1 MPKVKT
7 HVSITFLGTCHHR
20 ETHRHALVSSH
31 DQINQCAQEPGS
43 SVAAW
48 LIDGPGCKGSQEH
61 PMPGTYYYRNGVKKI
76 DPGVAAGEELKF
88 RDALRQTYHALTGE
102 GVESSILEATQYL
115 EEIIG
120 RNDGEIPK
128 ELSLQGFS
136 RGADNCVR
144 LANVIYLL
152 YPEIKINLFL
162 IDPVP
167 GPGRR
172 DDPES
177 YHIPP
182 SVNNC
187 HVSLMINEHRP
198 PFEPQHNGRYVFIN
212 PETRVAYHYVP
223 GRHGAGLTTRDN
235 TVITPAVSQVLVQ
248 DSLLKFNI
256 ETGMLPKDAKV
267 QNWHRSVAGASEA
280 QPMKKPQKPL
290 NNKERFAKLCI
301 AMQVN
306 KSLSERMIVKFYH
319 KRRIFTHRHRY
330 VLDSDLFI
338 DSEHRDLFKTEFPA
352 TFNWFFEKNFTPA
365 SRKKKYTTQDV
376 FAELQQLSK
385 PPYTEFYQDL
395 LEKYKIKEVNTA
407 EDIIAP
413 QGIARKERLSY
424 NEPLIS
430 DELSYLQ
437 YCLRTIVSEYHYR
450 APRTWFSNWLP
461 GHDDDVITKSSRSD
475 RIKKEINE
483 ALFQSERLPSEQAK
497 KILKKLVFKIK
508 SSPNQEFFFN
518 QVKKIIP
525 NSRRYIKSVLET
537 LERYEAVLPPNY
549 AALIAKS
556 IYLIKK
562 QIEHPLKDDYQKRIQ
577 VQEYLLSLNTAMRRL
592 NTQSS
597 SKSILCEK
605 LFKNLNQLSRPSYAE
620 PQLLD
625 NIISSLESYSRR
637 RKFFLYFPFS
647 QAFGL
652 YNPENSTLVT
662 ELLGELNQIK
672 YSSAERGD
680 LTQIES
686 VLKHASLKYA
696 KIHKQEDADATFAFW
711 KKHVM
716 FKVDPLNQLIEKH
729 LKKVTQL
736 SNLIFSIPSTPDSS
750 LDYDRKL
757 RSS

>member
-1 MPKVKT
+1 MPNVKT

-20 ETHRHALVSSH
+20 DTHRHALVSAH
-31 DQINQCAQEPGS
+31 DQINQLAQEPGS

-48 LIDGPGCKGSQEH
+48 LIDGPGCRGSLEH
-61 PMPGTYYYRNGVKKI
+61 PMPGTYYYRNGVKI
-76 DPGVAAGEELKF
+76 SDPDLAAGEERKF
-88 RDALRQTYHALTGE
+88 RDALRQSYHALTGE
-102 GVESSILEATQYL
+102 GIESSILEATNYL
-115 EEIIG
+115 DEIIG
-120 RNDGEIPK
+120 QNGGEIPT

-144 LANVIYLL
+144 LANVLYLL

-172 DDPES
+172 DDSES

-187 HVSLMINEHRP
+187 HVSLMIDEHRP
-198 PFEPQHNGRYVFIN
+198 FFEPQHSGRYVFSN
-212 PETRVAYHYVP
+212 PETKVAYHYMP
-223 GRHGAGLTTRDN
+223 GRHGAGLTTREN

-256 ETGMLPKDAKV
+256 ETGMLPKDAKIH
-267 QNWHRSVAGASEA
+267 NWHRSVGGQSVP
-280 QPMKKPQKPL
+280 QPLETPQKSFT
-290 NNKERFAKLCI
+290 NKERFAQLCI
-301 AMQVN
+301 AMQAH
-306 KSLSERMIVKFYH
+306 KSLSQRMIVNFYH

-330 VLDSDLFI
+330 VLDADLFI
-338 DSEHRDLFKTEFPA
+338 DPEHRDLFKTEFPA

-365 SRKKKYTTQDV
+365 SRKKRYARQDV
-376 FAELQQLSK
+376 FAELQQLSR
-385 PPYTEFYQDL
+385 PPYAEFYQNL
-395 LEKYKIKEVNTA
+395 LAKYKIKEVNTK

-424 NEPLIS
+424 NEPLVS

-437 YCLRTIVSEYHYR
+437 YCLRTIVSEYQYR
-450 APRTWFSNWLP
+450 APTTWFGNWLP
-461 GHDDDVITKSSRSD
+461 GHDDVITKSSQSD

-483 ALFQSERLPSEQAK
+483 ALYQSERLPSEQAK
-497 KILKKLVFKIK
+497 QRLKELIFKIK

-525 NSRRYIKSVLET
+525 NSRRYLKSVLAT
-537 LERYEAVLPPNY
+537 LERYEAVLPQNY

-556 IYLIKK
+556 IYLIQK
-562 QIEHPLKDDYQKRIQ
+562 QIDHPLKDDYQKRIQ
-577 VQEYLLSLNTAMRRL
+577 VQAYLLSLNTAMRGL
-592 NTQSS
+592 NTQPSD
-597 SKSILCEK
+597 KNILCEQ
-605 LFKNLNQLSRPSYAE
+605 LFKNLNQLSSPSYAE
-620 PQLLD
+620 PRLLD
-625 NIISSLESYSRR
+625 NIISGLESYKRR
-637 RKFFLYFPFS
+637 HTFFSYFPCS
-647 QAFGL
+647 QAFGF
-652 YNPENSTLVT
+652 YKPENMTLVI

-672 YSSAERGD
+672 YSSAEQAD

-696 KIHKQEDADATFAFW
+696 KIHKQEESETKFAFW
-711 KKHVM
+711 TKHVT

-736 SNLIFSIPSTPDSS
+736 SNLIFSIPSTPDISP
-750 LDYDRKL
+750 DHDTNL
-757 RSS
+757 RSR